1 MNLASNIHNWMKM
14 KTTSETEQE
23 REKKRNC
30 IDLNELCAVLW
41 KENSKHLILI
51 KSRKISLCKRT
62 HRRTSWFPF
71 FHWTI
76 KKKWNFIKWI
86 LFASNFLL
94 FDYEKL
100 MTLLSTLYTQVFIC
114 ESAFTWMSDE
124 KRNVKKWIE
133 NGSKIIFYKLIN

>member
-41 KENSKHLILI
+41 RGNSKHLILI

-76 KKKWNFIKWI
+76 QQKKKWKFIEWI
-86 LFASNFLL
+86 CSQAIFFCLIMKNWWHCSQHGVRKFS
-94 FDYEKL
+94 Y
-100 MTLLSTLYTQVFIC
+100 VRG
-114 ESAFTWMSDE
+114 AFTWMND
-124 KRNVKKWIE
+124 KKC
-133 NGSKIIFYKLIN
+133 